1 MSRTSVD
8 RLRIGEVAAQAGV
21 NVQTLRY
28 YERRRLLEKPKRA
41 ASGYRAYEPETVR
54 VIRFIKRA
62 QDLGFTLNEVKDL
75 LGLRDA
81 QGPRRSAVRE
91 LAAAR
96 MKDIDQKVARLQ
108 AMRGALRALV
118 ESCACDDSPRC
129 PIIEALDDS
138 RGPEPGNGRADGREV
153 GRRVNAV
160 RTARMRGRG
169 EVE

>member
-1 MSRTSVD
+1 MPVACGTAVPKK
-8 RLRIGEVAAQAGV
+8 LTLVTPGPVKIPAIIGE
-21 NVQTLRY
+21 Y
-28 YERRRLLEKPKRA
+28 LLNPPCNYHRQDGFKSMFEENQRD
-41 ASGYRAYEPETVR
+41 
-54 VIRFIKRA
+54 IKR
-62 QDLGFTLNEVKDL
+62 L